1 MTEYYIV
8 VSCINSVLVFMDRM
22 CLNAYI
28 LKKSLEQ
35 LLLKEKKFHTT
46 KNHQVSWYLYFLK
59 LFLNIID
66 KSCIDRFF
74 IDFSE

>member
-35 LLLKEKKFHTT
+35 LLLKEKKCFIQH
-46 KNHQVSWYLYFLK
+46 KKSPSFLV
-59 LFLNIID
+59 
-66 KSCIDRFF
+66 F
-74 IDFSE
+74 IFSKVLLEYYR